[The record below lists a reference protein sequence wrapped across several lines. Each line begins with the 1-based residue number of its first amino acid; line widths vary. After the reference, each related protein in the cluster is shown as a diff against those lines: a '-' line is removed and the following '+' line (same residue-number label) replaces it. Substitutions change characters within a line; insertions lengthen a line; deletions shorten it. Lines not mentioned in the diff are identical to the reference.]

1 MVYCKQYR
9 ENLDM
14 YKTISIHNDTYHN
27 LQAIASKM
35 EKPKAQIVA
44 ELVKMYAESMK
55 SKEKKELKE
64 FNEFVGRLTER
75 IKLPKGTK
83 INIGDLDK
91 DFRTL
96 NDL

>member
-1 MVYCKQYR
+1 
-9 ENLDM
+9 M
-14 YKTISIHNDTYHN
+14 YKTISIQNHTYQN

-35 EKPKAQIVA
+35 EKPKAQVVA

-55 SKEKKELKE
+55 SKEKKELKK

-75 IKLPKGTK
+75 VKLPKGTK
-83 INIGDLDK
+83 INTEDLDK
-91 DFRTL
+91 DFRAL